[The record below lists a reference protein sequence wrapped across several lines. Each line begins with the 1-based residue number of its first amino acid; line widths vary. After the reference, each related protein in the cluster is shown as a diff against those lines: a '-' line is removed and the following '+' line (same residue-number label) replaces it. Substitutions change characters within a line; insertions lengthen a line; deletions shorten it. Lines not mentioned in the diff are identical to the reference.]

1 MPENHEHCRKRIWL
15 FSLMVACIKHGQS
28 QMAGILL
35 QRMQKIWFWS
45 GQVSTSIFS
54 KDGKFRGG
62 GHPSALQKLLGSL
75 RPWWHPM
82 GGNGKQTQK
91 PCLSLALLLIM
102 PKGQNDQPPNGWFD
116 GLIMFDSQ
124 NQPIV
129 RVHWHSFV
137 PHAHHLLWSNHQS
150 LGKLSK
156 EKTLPSN
163 ALAGNSWGSR
173 KSVTTFTCRRSKD
186 LMPRVP
192 AWSLV

>member
-1 MPENHEHCRKRIWL
+1 MAVL
-15 FSLMVACIKHGQS
+15 AHGRAYQTW
-28 QMAGILL
+28 AIPNGRHPTPKNAKDLILKWSSFHIDL
-35 QRMQKIWFWS
+35 QQGWEISR
-45 GQVSTSIFS
+45 
-54 KDGKFRGG
+54 RR
-62 GHPSALQKLLGSL
+62 PSALQKLLGSL

>member
-1 MPENHEHCRKRIWL
+1 MPENHCRKRIWL

-28 QMAGILL
+28 QMAGILV
-35 QRMQKIWFWS
+35 QRMQTIWFWS

-62 GHPSALQKLLGSL
+62 GHPCRNSL
-75 RPWWHPM
+75 AASDLDGTPQ
-82 GGNGKQTQK
+82 GE
-91 PCLSLALLLIM
+91 CLALLLIM
-102 PKGQNDQPPNGWFD
+102 PKGQNHQPPNGWFD

-173 KSVTTFTCRRSKD
+173 KSVTTFTCRSND